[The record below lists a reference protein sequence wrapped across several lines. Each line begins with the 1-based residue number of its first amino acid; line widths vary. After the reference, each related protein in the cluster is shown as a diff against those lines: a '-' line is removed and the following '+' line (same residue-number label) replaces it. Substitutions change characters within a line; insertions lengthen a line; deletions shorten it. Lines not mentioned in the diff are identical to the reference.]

1 MALCVSLKA
10 DGTLVATGQGVSDC
24 TGYVLVSGSEYGVYQ
39 LVQRVFEVP
48 DMKTVIQTS
57 TAVAF
62 TVIGWYVAARI
73 IGTVATFFDS
83 R

>member
-1 MALCVSLKA
+1 MGFISWCNVRSK
-10 DGTLVATGQGVSDC
+10 
-24 TGYVLVSGSEYGVYQ
+24 
-39 LVQRVFEVP
+39 VP

-62 TVIGWYVAARI
+62 TVIGWYVVARI
-73 IGTVATFFDS
+73 IGTVATFFDG

>member
-10 DGTLVATGQGVSDC
+10 DGTLVVIGQSVSDC
-24 TGYVLVSGSEYGVYQ
+24 TGYILVSGSEYGVYQ
-39 LVQRVFEVP
+39 LVQRAFEVP

-62 TVIGWYVAARI
+62 TVIGWYVVARI
-73 IGTVATFFDS
+73 I
-83 R
+83 